1 MQIDSHVHILR
12 YLNAQNDVLAFV
24 HHFLQLTD
32 FCKQDK
38 YIHTQYHFL
47 HHQCIQL
54 LESYLFHR
62 GVLFIPQGSFMF
74 FIILSPSLEMLFQIQ
89 LRGELFPRLTKI
101 LCYLHKKQVASLVLI
116 LPLSFL
122 QRLLK
127 ALMLPLV

>member
-62 GVLFIPQGSFMF
+62 GVLCFSSFFPQLGNAFSN
-74 FIILSPSLEMLFQIQ
+74 S
-89 LRGELFPRLTKI
+89 
-101 LCYLHKKQVASLVLI
+101 ASWRAFSSSDQNLVL
-116 LPLSFL
+116 P
-122 QRLLK
+122 
-127 ALMLPLV
+127 A

>member
-47 HHQCIQL
+47 HYQCIQL

-62 GVLFIPQGSFMF
+62 GVFMF

-101 LCYLHKKQVASLVLI
+101 LCYLHKKQVASPVLI
-116 LPLSFL
+116 LQLSFL